1 MPKRGGSRGRKK
13 PSLRDLPRQMPTD
26 TELARLIEGMDTFDA
41 RAAALIMSSMID
53 NLLEFAIKFN
63 FVDLTEAQ
71 FNSLFRNPTAPLT
84 SFAVKIALAHA
95 LGVYGDEFK
104 KQLDNA
110 TCDSQCLRSH
120 HSADKLRR
128 SASECRMPQSRPLA
142 PDRSPV

>member
-1 MPKRGGSRGRKK
+1 
-13 PSLRDLPRQMPTD
+13 MPTD

-84 SFAVKIALAHA
+84 SCHQDCTSARSR
-95 LGVYGDEFK
+95 G
-104 KQLDNA
+104 
-110 TCDSQCLRSH
+110 LRG
-120 HSADKLRR
+120 
-128 SASECRMPQSRPLA
+128 
-142 PDRSPV
+142 